1 MTLYEFEFVV
11 TITESMKSNKLTI
24 LTISLFLILA
34 YSCNKADDTSE
45 TITKWKTQNETYFTN
60 MKDSA
65 GYVLYE
71 IPSAPAG
78 YSYYYKITT
87 AGNQNSGSPLSTD
100 SVYVNY
106 KGRTIEGVVFDQTY
120 AGKTPVGDITA
131 RPLMFKLNRLIF
143 GWTYNL
149 MQMKVGEIRTIV
161 LPQQLAYG
169 VKYIPSMP
177 YSTLIFDIQLISY
190 KSVAN

>member
-1 MTLYEFEFVV
+1 
-11 TITESMKSNKLTI
+11 MKSNKLLI

-34 YSCNKADDTSE
+34 YSCKKDDTAE
-45 TITKWKTQNETYFTN
+45 IVAKWKTQNETYFNN

-87 AGNQNSGSPLSTD
+87 AGNQISGSPLSTD

-106 KGRTIEGVVFDQTY
+106 RGRTISGTVFDQTY
-120 AGKTPVGDITA
+120 SGKTPVGDANATA
-131 RPLMFKLNRLIF
+131 RMFKLNRLIS

-169 VKYIPSMP
+169 SDNTRPIMP
-177 YSTLIFDIQLISY
+177 YSTLIFDIQLVSY
-190 KSVAN
+190 KTVAH

>member
-1 MTLYEFEFVV
+1 
-11 TITESMKSNKLTI
+11 MKSNKLLI

-34 YSCNKADDTSE
+34 YSCNKADDTAQ
-45 TITKWKTQNETYFTN
+45 IIDKWKTQNETYFTN

-78 YSYYYKITT
+78 YSYYFKITT
-87 AGNQNSGSPLSTD
+87 AGNQSSGSPLSTD

-106 KGRTIEGVVFDQTY
+106 RGRTIDGVVFDQTY
-120 AGKTPVGDITA
+120 PGKTPVGDANATP
-131 RPLMFKLNRLIF
+131 RMFKLNQLIS

-149 MQMKVGEIRTIV
+149 VQMKVGEIRTIV

-169 VKYIPSMP
+169 AYYRPSMP
-177 YSTLIFDIQLISY
+177 YSTLIFDIQLVSY
-190 KSVAN
+190 KTAAN

>member
-1 MTLYEFEFVV
+1 
-11 TITESMKSNKLTI
+11 MKSNKLLI

-34 YSCNKADDTSE
+34 YSCNKSDDTAE
-45 TITKWKTQNETYFTN
+45 IIAKWKTQNETYFAN

-87 AGNQNSGSPLSTD
+87 PGDQNSGSPLSTD

-106 KGRTIEGVVFDQTY
+106 RGRTIDGAVFDQTY
-120 AGKTPVGDITA
+120 AGKTPVGNTTA
-131 RPLMFKLNRLIF
+131 KPYMFKLNRLIS

-169 VKYIPSMP
+169 AYYNPSMP
-177 YSTLIFDIQLISY
+177 YSTLIFDIQLISF
-190 KSVAN
+190 KTAVN

>member
-1 MTLYEFEFVV
+1 
-11 TITESMKSNKLTI
+11 MKSNKLLI

-34 YSCNKADDTSE
+34 YSCKKDDTAE
-45 TITKWKTQNETYFTN
+45 IVAKWKAQNETYFTN

-71 IPSAPAG
+71 IPSSSAG
-78 YSYYYKITT
+78 YNYYYKITT
-87 AGNQNSGSPLSTD
+87 PGDQSSVSPLSTD

-106 KGRTIEGVVFDQTY
+106 RGRTISGAVFDQTY
-120 AGKTPVGDITA
+120 SGKTPVGDANATP
-131 RPLMFKLNRLIF
+131 RMFKLNRLIP

-149 MQMKVGEIRTIV
+149 MQMKVGEIRTVV

-169 VKYIPSMP
+169 ANYLPSMP
-177 YSTLIFDIQLISY
+177 YSTLIFDIQLVYY
-190 KSVAN
+190 KTVVY

>member
-1 MTLYEFEFVV
+1 
-11 TITESMKSNKLTI
+11 MKSNKLLI

-34 YSCNKADDTSE
+34 YSCKKDDTAE
-45 TITKWKTQNETYFTN
+45 IVEKWKTQNETYFSN

-78 YSYYYKITT
+78 YSYYYKIST

-100 SVYVNY
+100 TVYVNY
-106 KGRTIEGVVFDQTY
+106 RGRTIDGVVFDQTY
-120 AGKTPVGDITA
+120 AGKTPVGDTNA
-131 RPLMFKLNRLIF
+131 TPRMFKLNRLIS

-169 VKYIPSMP
+169 AYYMPKMP
-177 YSTLIFDIQLISY
+177 YSTLVFDIQLLSY
-190 KSVAN
+190 KTAAN

>member
-1 MTLYEFEFVV
+1 M
-11 TITESMKSNKLTI
+11 I
-24 LTISLFLILA
+24 LSISLFLILA
-34 YSCNKADDTSE
+34 YSCNKSDDTAEIIS
-45 TITKWKTQNETYFTN
+45 KWKTQNETYFAN

-71 IPSAPAG
+71 IPSVPAG
-78 YSYYYKITT
+78 YSYYYKISTS
-87 AGNQNSGSPLSTD
+87 GNQNSGSPLSTD

-106 KGRTIEGVVFDQTY
+106 RGRTISGTIFDQTY
-120 AGKTPVGDITA
+120 AGKTPVGDVTA
-131 RPLMFKLNRLIF
+131 RPLMFKLNQLIA

-169 VKYIPSMP
+169 SSNTLPIMP
-177 YSTLIFDIQLISY
+177 YSTLTFEIQLLSY
-190 KSVAN
+190 KTAAK

>member
-1 MTLYEFEFVV
+1 
-11 TITESMKSNKLTI
+11 MKSNKLLI
-24 LTISLFLILA
+24 LTISLFLILT
-34 YSCNKADDTSE
+34 YSCNKSDDTAE
-45 TITKWKTQNETYFTN
+45 IIAKWKTQNETYFAN

-78 YSYYYKITT
+78 YSYYYKITSP
-87 AGNQNSGSPLSTD
+87 GNPNAGSPLSTD

-106 KGRTIEGVVFDQTY
+106 RGRTISGAVFDQTY
-120 AGKTPVGDITA
+120 SGKTPVGDATA
-131 RPLMFKLNRLIF
+131 TPRMFKLNQLIT

-149 MQMKVGEIRTIV
+149 TQMKVGEIRTIV

-169 VKYIPSMP
+169 AYYMPSMP
-177 YSTLIFDIQLISY
+177 YSTLVFDIQLISY
-190 KSVAN
+190 KTAVN

>member
-1 MTLYEFEFVV
+1 
-11 TITESMKSNKLTI
+11 MKSNKLMI
-24 LTISLFLILA
+24 LTISLFLILS
-34 YSCNKADDTSE
+34 YSCNKEDDTSE
-45 TITKWKTQNETYFTN
+45 VIAKWKTQNETYFTN

-87 AGNQNSGSPLSTD
+87 AGNQSSGSPLSTD

-106 KGRTIEGVVFDQTY
+106 RGRTVDGVVFDQTY
-120 AGKTPVGDITA
+120 AGKTPVGDINATP
-131 RPLMFKLNRLIF
+131 RKFKLNQLIT

-161 LPQQLAYG
+161 LPQQLGYG
-169 VKYIPSMP
+169 ARSSMP

-190 KSVAN
+190 KTAAN